1 MGKNRQKAT
10 QSNPSTCEEVDT
22 DAEIS
27 GDYNLSN
34 DRQESLVIE
43 SPAHAVAARVMSPI
57 IRMVIWVPD
66 GFIAQS

>member
-1 MGKNRQKAT
+1 MGEKSAESHAN
-10 QSNPSTCEEVDT
+10 NLSTCEEVDT

-34 DRQESLVIE
+34 DRQESPVIE
-43 SPAHAVAARVMSPI
+43 SPAHAVAARVMRPI

>member
-10 QSNPSTCEEVDT
+10 RNNPLACEEVDT
-22 DAEIS
+22 YAEIS
-27 GDYNLSN
+27 GDYNSSYY
-34 DRQESLVIE
+34 RQGSAVIE
-43 SPAHAVAARVMSPI
+43 SPAHAVAARVMRPI